1 MKERR
6 TKRKGTEE
14 RAYFSFLRSY
24 AEQADALEGLDK
36 LEFLEAIISAGLD
49 NVKPTF
55 KDGKVSAKLKA
66 GLFAGVRP
74 TIEKGWIKFNAGGA
88 PQRDQNAS
96 IREVEEKQSKST
108 GEAEQKQDKSETSRI
123 KDKGEKDKG
132 IKDKRT
138 KDNLQNKVAVEGD
151 ELPLP
156 PANFSDTAAQE
167 IKGGDQLPTLSE
179 IEAYIEAEGIAE
191 FVDAGEMLGRV
202 QDLNT
207 PQAWRRY
214 VKKVA
219 EGRKADSTTHAP
231 SSGPHYQD
239 VQPQNE

>member
-74 TIEKGWIKFNAGGA
+74 TIEKGWVKFNAGGA
-88 PQRDQNAS
+88 PQRDRNAS
-96 IREVEEKQSKST
+96 MGEAEQKQGKSA
-108 GEAEQKQDKSETSRI
+108 GEAEQKQDKNETSGI
-123 KDKGEKDKG
+123 KDKGKR
-132 IKDKRT
+132 IKDNRIKNNIINIALAR
-138 KDNLQNKVAVEGD
+138 DL
-151 ELPLP
+151 
-156 PANFSDTAAQE
+156 FS
-167 IKGGDQLPTLSE
+167 
-179 IEAYIEAEGIAE
+179 
-191 FVDAGEMLGRV
+191 
-202 QDLNT
+202 
-207 PQAWRRY
+207 
-214 VKKVA
+214 
-219 EGRKADSTTHAP
+219 
-231 SSGPHYQD
+231 
-239 VQPQNE
+239 

>member
-55 KDGKVSAKLKA
+55 TDGKVSAKLKA

-74 TIEKGWIKFNAGGA
+74 TIEKGWVKFNAGGA
-88 PQRDQNAS
+88 PQRDRNAS
-96 IREVEEKQSKST
+96 TGEAEQKQRKST
-108 GEAEQKQDKSETSRI
+108 GEAEQKQDKSETSGI
-123 KDKGEKDKG
+123 KDKGKR
-132 IKDKRT
+132 IKDNRIKNNIINHQ
-138 KDNLQNKVAVEGD
+138 KEGAEDVE
-151 ELPLP
+151 ELPAP
-156 PANFSDTAAQE
+156 PANFSADSGE
-167 IKGGDQLPTLSE
+167 EKKGGDQLPTLADV
-179 IEAYIEAEGIAE
+179 EAFIDAEKIGDVVEAG
-191 FVDAGEMLGRV
+191 DMLERV
-202 QDLNT
+202 QHLNT

-214 VKKVA
+214 IVKVA
-219 EGRKADSTTHAP
+219 EGRRSEAGTPAP
-231 SSGPHYQD
+231 APEPYYQD
-239 VQPQNE
+239 LPADE

>member
-1 MKERR
+1 MNERR

-88 PQRDQNAS
+88 PQRDRNAS
-96 IREVEEKQSKST
+96 TREAEEKQNKSTGGAEEKQSKS
-108 GEAEQKQDKSETSRI
+108 ETS
-123 KDKGEKDKG
+123 G
-132 IKDKRT
+132 IKEEGIKYKIK
-138 KDNLQNKVAVEGD
+138 KDHLQNKGAVEGD
-151 ELPLP
+151 EMPLP

-179 IEAYIEAEGIAE
+179 IQAYIDAERIGE
-191 FVDAGEMLGRV
+191 FVDAGEMLDRV
-202 QDLNT
+202 QTLNT

-214 VKKVA
+214 VRKVA
-219 EGRKADSTTHAP
+219 DGRRSEAGTPVPAP
-231 SSGPHYQD
+231 EPYYQD
-239 VQPQNE
+239 LPADE

>member
-1 MKERR
+1 MNERR

-88 PQRDQNAS
+88 PQRDRNA
-96 IREVEEKQSKST
+96 ST
-108 GEAEQKQDKSETSRI
+108 GEAEQKQDKSETSGI
-123 KDKGEKDKG
+123 KDKGKR
-132 IKDKRT
+132 IKDNRIKNNIINHQ
-138 KDNLQNKVAVEGD
+138 KEGAEDVE
-151 ELPLP
+151 ELPAP
-156 PANFSDTAAQE
+156 PC
-167 IKGGDQLPTLSE
+167 QLF
-179 IEAYIEAEGIAE
+179 G
-191 FVDAGEMLGRV
+191 
-202 QDLNT
+202 
-207 PQAWRRY
+207 
-214 VKKVA
+214 
-219 EGRKADSTTHAP
+219 
-231 SSGPHYQD
+231 
-239 VQPQNE
+239 

>member
-1 MKERR
+1 MSERR

-55 KDGKVSAKLKA
+55 TDGKVSAKLKA

-88 PQRDQNAS
+88 PQRDRNAS
-96 IREVEEKQSKST
+96 TREAEERQSKSTGGAEEKQSKS
-108 GEAEQKQDKSETSRI
+108 ETSGIKEKGKRI
-123 KDKGEKDKG
+123 KDNR
-132 IKDKRT
+132 IKNNIINHQKEGAED
-138 KDNLQNKVAVEGD
+138 VE
-151 ELPLP
+151 ELPAP
-156 PANFSDTAAQE
+156 PANFSADSGE
-167 IKGGDQLPTLSE
+167 EKKGGDQLPTLADV
-179 IEAYIEAEGIAE
+179 EAFIDAEKIGDVVEAG
-191 FVDAGEMLGRV
+191 DMLERV
-202 QDLNT
+202 QYLNT

-214 VKKVA
+214 IVKVA
-219 EGRKADSTTHAP
+219 DGRRSEAGPPAP
-231 SSGPHYQD
+231 APEPYYQD
-239 VQPQNE
+239 LPADE

>member
-1 MKERR
+1 MSERR

-55 KDGKVSAKLKA
+55 TEGKVSAKLKA

-88 PQRDQNAS
+88 PQRERNAS
-96 IREVEEKQSKST
+96 TEKAEEKQS
-108 GEAEQKQDKSETSRI
+108 KSETSRI
-123 KDKGEKDKG
+123 KDKGIKDKG
-132 IKDKRT
+132 IKDNNT
-138 KDNLQNKVAVEGD
+138 KDNLQQKGAVED
-151 ELPLP
+151 ENFPFP
-156 PANFSDTAAQE
+156 PANFSDTAAPVK
-167 IKGGDQLPTLSE
+167 KGGDQLPTLSE
-179 IEAYIEAEGIAE
+179 IETFIDAEGIGE
-191 FVDAGEMLGRV
+191 FVDAGEMLERV
-202 QDLNT
+202 QTINT

-219 EGRKADSTTHAP
+219 DGRKNDSAHHEPTP
-231 SSGPHYQD
+231 DPQYQD
-239 VQPQNE
+239 VPQDEQKWRF

>member
-1 MKERR
+1 MNERR

-74 TIEKGWIKFNAGGA
+74 TIEKGWVKFNAGGA
-88 PQRDQNAS
+88 PQRDRNAS
-96 IREVEEKQSKST
+96 TREAEEKQSKST
-108 GEAEQKQDKSETSRI
+108 GEVEEKQSKSETSGI
-123 KDKGEKDKG
+123 KNKGGIYKDKGG
-132 IKDKRT
+132 IYKEH
-138 KDNLQNKVAVEGD
+138 LQNKGGVEGD
-151 ELPLP
+151 EIPLP
-156 PANFSDTAAQE
+156 PANYSDAAAQE
-167 IKGGDQLPTLSE
+167 IKGGDQLPTLADV
-179 IEAYIEAEGIAE
+179 EAFIDAEKIGDV
-191 FVDAGEMLGRV
+191 VDAGDMLERV
-202 QDLNT
+202 QHLNT

-214 VKKVA
+214 IVKVA
-219 EGRKADSTTHAP
+219 EGRRSEAGTLAP
-231 SSGPHYQD
+231 APEPYYQD
-239 VQPQNE
+239 V